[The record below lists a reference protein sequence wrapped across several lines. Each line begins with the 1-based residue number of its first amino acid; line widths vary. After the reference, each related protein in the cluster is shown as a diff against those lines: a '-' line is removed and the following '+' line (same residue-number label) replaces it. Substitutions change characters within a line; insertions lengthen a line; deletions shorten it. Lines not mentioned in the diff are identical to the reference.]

1 MQIARLQNEKSVAD
15 IVTRVYSLK
24 PGDPRAAAAGKALAA
39 ANPHLSGNLAALPA
53 GTPVVVPAV
62 PGLNANVSAI
72 VDPQQAAWINVLDK
86 LVESA
91 QQASNA
97 QTTGLATTPPK
108 SPDSQRT
115 KALTLL
121 RGDVAQFKKLHT
133 S

>member
-24 PGDPRAAAAGKALAA
+24 PGDPRVAAAAKALAA

-62 PGLNANVSAI
+62 AGLKANVSAI
-72 VDPQQAAWINVLDK
+72 TDPQQAAWINVLEK

-97 QTTGLATTPPK
+97 QTTGLAATPPK
-108 SPDSQRT
+108 TSDPKRT

-121 RGDVAQFKKLHT
+121 GGDIAQFKKLHT

>member
-15 IVTRVYSLK
+15 IVTRLYGVK
-24 PGDPRAAAAGKALAA
+24 PDDPRVAAAGKALAA

-53 GTPVVVPAV
+53 GTPVIVPAV
-62 PGLNANVSAI
+62 AGLSANVAA
-72 VDPQQAAWINVLDK
+72 VTDPKQAAWINVLDK

-97 QTTGLATTPPK
+97 QATGLATTAPK
-108 SPDSQRT
+108 TSDAHRT
-115 KALTLL
+115 KGLTTL
-121 RGDVAQFKKLHT
+121 REDIAQFKKLHT